1 MYDADAANA
10 GNAVAPAV
18 GIWDTA
24 PLNFKSVLLPL
35 SFTRATHL
43 LEPLQHLAAS
53 SEGQAPKVWCTP
65 RRNVEIMEDKCI
77 HKEVM
82 IE

>member
-10 GNAVAPAV
+10 GNAVAPAA

-24 PLNFKSVLLPL
+24 PLNPKSILLPL

-53 SEGQAPKVWCTP
+53 SEGVVAHQDGTWKSWKTNAFI
-65 RRNVEIMEDKCI
+65 RR
-77 HKEVM
+77 
-82 IE
+82 